1 MAFQLLNK
9 LSSAL
14 QASSEAP
21 SASSEALPVQ
31 SQDLPTFHDALPATS
46 KPRLLRPSQL
56 SQRPSVLPRSP
67 LRWPIKPSLP
77 LLKQS
82 VPCRMTT
89 NLTNKTIIEKKSA
102 NNIGPRRNDKGQG
115 LFAHFPIRMI
125 YIPSLVG
132 LVGQEMVVAPSNSFY
147 INFLA
152 LQSISSKS
160 DEKNQSFC

>member
-31 SQDLPTFHDALPATS
+31 SEDLPTFHDALPATS

-102 NNIGPRRNDKGQG
+102 NNIGLRRNDKGQG
-115 LFAHFPIRMI
+115 LFAHFPLRMI

-152 LQSISSKS
+152 LQPNFIKIG
-160 DEKNQSFC
+160 